1 MSTPEENQ
9 PVAVK
14 WHRPGHR
21 HHNAVHLVSRT
32 LVSPHPGPDQIGAT
46 EWIVRWLRKGK
57 EPEIWE
63 GTVEDGS
70 SPDADKDV
78 RHGTRGVQYADTH
91 YIQRMNA
98 RAENEIQPLPHLTDQ
113 HDF

>member
-1 MSTPEENQ
+1 M
-9 PVAVK
+9 
-14 WHRPGHR
+14 
-21 HHNAVHLVSRT
+21 
-32 LVSPHPGPDQIGAT
+32 
-46 EWIVRWLRKGK
+46 
-57 EPEIWE
+57 
-63 GTVEDGS
+63 EDGS

-98 RAENEIQPLPHLTDQ
+98 RAENEIQSLPHLTDQ